1 MPMRRFEELDVDSR
15 RTLVRVDFNVPL
27 ADGKVEDDQRIR
39 AALPTVRALMERGGR
54 VVLASHLGRPGGK
67 PNPKE
72 SLEPVGVRLA
82 ELLEKDVLLPDDCV
96 GDGARKVVFDLRDG
110 EVCLLENLR
119 FHPGEEANDDTFS
132 RQLAAHAEVYVNDAF
147 GAAHRAHASVVG
159 VPRLVKERAA
169 GLLMRRELEFLG
181 KLLSDPERP
190 FVAIVGGAKV
200 SDKIGV
206 LEELLKRVDALL
218 VGGAMA
224 NTFLFAQ
231 GHALGKSKVEADRAP
246 LARSLLQKA
255 EEAGVDVLLPTDLV
269 VADGIDAAE
278 GEVVAVGAVPAGKMA
293 LDIGPAT
300 LAGFRDRLLRAKT
313 IFWNGPMGVFEKEPF
328 AAGTMGLA
336 RAVAEV
342 RALSVVGGGDS
353 AAAVARSG
361 VAARISHVSTGGGA
375 SLEFMEGQTLPG
387 VAALEEP

>member
-278 GEVVAVGAVPAGKMA
+278 GEVVAVGAVPQGKMA